1 MEKLNLPTYSFN
13 IKLIEQRKYIFDF
26 IRKKFVL
33 LTPEEWVRQNFL
45 KYLVEEKKYPVSLI
59 AVEKEFK
66 LNKLSKR
73 SDVIIYDK
81 QGQPLLIVECKAA
94 SVKIDQKV
102 FDQIARYNMTL
113 KVDFLVITNGLD
125 PKKYE
130 LTGNESRTASD
141 MEKIKIKVYDKHKER
156 YTYIDIC
163 TFYDQCIKGSSVTV
177 SY

>member
-26 IRKKFVL
+26 IRNKSVI

-45 KYLVEEKKYPVSLI
+45 KYLVEEKKYPASLI

-73 SDVIIYDK
+73 SDAVIYNREGDPI
-81 QGQPLLIVECKAA
+81 LIVECKAT

-102 FDQIARYNMTL
+102 FDQIARYNMKL
-113 KVDFLVITNGLD
+113 NVGYLVVTNGLEHYCCSID
-125 PKKYE
+125 YKNQKYFF
-130 LTGNESRTASD
+130 L
-141 MEKIKIKVYDKHKER
+141 KE
-156 YTYIDIC
+156 IPE
-163 TFYDQCIKGSSVTV
+163 FSKL
-177 SY
+177 